1 MKDKS
6 VTKKARFVDPIFIFL
21 VVFYDILSLFFIFSK
36 IEYWFG
42 GIYKEK
48 DPKLSPP
55 KHFLIPPLSQSISI
69 ILIPPSTS
77 SIF

>member
-6 VTKKARFVDPIFIFL
+6 VTKKKRDLSIQYSFFSC
-21 VVFYDILSLFFIFSK
+21 ILWYLIILFIFSK

-48 DPKLSPP
+48 K
-55 KHFLIPPLSQSISI
+55 
-69 ILIPPSTS
+69 ILN
-77 SIF
+77 